1 MRFSMTE
8 ESLQN

>member
-8 ESLQN
+8 EILQN